1 MILDLMTVS
10 AVFLTLGVVV
20 FFVMQYQ
27 HKE

>member
-10 AVFLTLGVVV
+10 AVLLTLGVVV